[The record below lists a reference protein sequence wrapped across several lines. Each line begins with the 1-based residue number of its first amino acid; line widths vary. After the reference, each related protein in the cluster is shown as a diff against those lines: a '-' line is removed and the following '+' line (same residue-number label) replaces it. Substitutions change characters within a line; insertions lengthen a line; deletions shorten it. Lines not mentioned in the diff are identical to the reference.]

1 MNAVEGFSSTQMRG
15 YAVFKALFGHEQN
28 GISCQQLAERFD
40 TGRAV
45 MLRDLQTLAAAGLA
59 EQLPN
64 KNWRVSMMYG
74 REAVKIF
81 NAIQAA
87 RTRLEEASKR
97 YGADEISEETFIRYQ
112 Y

>member
-1 MNAVEGFSSTQMRG
+1 MNDTKPSSINEGFSSTQMRG

-64 KNWRVSMMYG
+64 KNWRIAPEYG

-81 NAIQAA
+81 HAVQAA
-87 RTRLEEASKR
+87 QDRIAETMRR
-97 YGADEISEETFIRYQ
+97 YGMGN
-112 Y
+112 